1 MVKKIVDAEMV
12 SSGTGHPLADELKQQ
27 YEITASSED
36 STFARTLW
44 GVDRVTGK
52 EVVVKAIRIDSVTR
66 GAYARM
72 EFEAGIRQEH
82 WNERLTP
89 VLKFARSDE
98 EFFIVMPWLKES
110 TLSQV
115 LTASPRSI
123 RETIKLG
130 KDLFTA
136 LDWMHRRGALHRDVI
151 PSNLFVTTT
160 DDAHPRITGGVL
172 GGFGTIKRFHP
183 DQLFS
188 ERECETVSYMSPE
201 EAGSIDTDVGPPS
214 DLYAAGIVLFRCLA
228 GRLPFQG
235 EGAGAILFEHLTAPV
250 PELPSINP
258 EVTLELD
265 ELVQRLLRKDPH
277 DRYQL
282 ASAVVEDLLAIEEM
296 LERGAK
302 GKHATIGAT
311 DRRCTLTEPAF
322 VARDEELAQ
331 LNEFVLEARL
341 GNGSV
346 MLVEGESGSGKSR
359 LLVESVRQARRC
371 GIWVLRGQATTNVG
385 QRPFRMLEGIV
396 DGFLSVAQKDTALA
410 ERVQQRVG
418 DMSDALIAALP
429 SLSGVIGT
437 TQGMTEQSPAA
448 FGENRT
454 IESLIRFLGALG
466 SPERPALVILDD
478 CQWADTLTCNLIRR
492 WHTQPRDSKRYTTVT
507 CSFRSE
513 EVGEHHALRTIPNCS
528 SICLKPLR
536 AEEIRQIA
544 ESMAG
549 TLPLAAI
556 EVVTRLA
563 GGSPFMASAVLRGL
577 VESGALE
584 VVNGTWEVDPQSMG
598 DLQSSQEAA
607 SFLTRRIEM
616 LPQETINLLSVGA
629 LIGKEFSLDIVASL
643 TSMTIS
649 EAVGALL
656 HARDR
661 CLIWERADGGQ
672 FVFVHDKIRSSLL
685 DRLDPEE
692 QKQLH
697 LRAALHLQ
705 EHSPKRVSEI
715 AYHLDEAGA
724 AETAMGYALQAAE
737 QARRQFSLEVAE
749 RQYRIAQRGAVRQ
762 SKAIRFR
769 IAEGLGDSLML
780 RGQYAEAAPQFEE
793 AAELAEGDLDRAKIQ
808 SKLAELSFKRGDMEN
823 ATKGYETALRTL
835 GCMVPR
841 NRLFMVVLLVWE
853 AWKQLLHTCFP
864 KTFMHRQGRPPS
876 ESERLAIS
884 LFSLL
889 THGCWYCR
897 TKLECLLAH
906 LCALNF
912 AERFSPSPELA
923 QAYSEHAPVACLIP
937 MFERAIRYSQR
948 SLELRR
954 GFNDVWGQGQSLSY
968 YCCALYAA
976 GKYRECVEK
985 GREAI
990 RLLERTGDYWMV
1002 HIARYQV
1009 AASLYHLGDF
1019 KGAVVESR
1027 INYRSGIELGDKQ
1040 ASGINLDVWVRATQ
1054 GFIPDQYLEKE
1065 LARESQDAQGRTQVL
1080 FAVGVR
1086 DLYQGDIESAVEKLE
1101 QAVERAKRAGIS
1113 NSYTVPSQA
1122 WLATAYRKQ
1131 AEATP
1136 LHAPLQREKLLRK
1149 AERTAKQAIRASRV
1163 SPQDRPRMYREYA
1176 LVAAMQGSY
1185 PVARKWFDKSLAIA
1199 EQLDDIFERAL
1210 TLQHRAQ
1217 VGLCANWP
1225 DVESDERLALRLF
1238 DEVTIDDETPGNS
1251 QKGQLGTLSLV
1262 DRFDTILHVGRRI
1275 AAALSTDKIYEESC
1289 SGASRLLR
1297 GENSW
1302 LLEFDRNDDQASP
1315 TVVVGPSNITFDE
1328 KNLHRAIQAGRAIS
1342 FLEAGTASGLTRD
1355 SVSPRSAIYIP
1366 ISVRNRLTAC
1376 IYVTHSQLVGLFG
1389 KDEERLADFV
1399 GTIAGAALENAQGFL
1414 ELTQLNTTLEQRVAE
1429 RTAAAESRAAD
1440 LARSNLQLERTAKE
1454 LRSAEEQLRVAKVSA
1469 ETANEAKSRFLA
1481 TMSHEIRTPL
1491 NGILGMT
1498 ELALRTE
1505 LTSQQRNCL
1514 TVINQ
1519 SGEAL
1524 LGLLNDI
1531 LDISKI
1537 EAGKMQL
1544 ESIAM
1549 APQAVISSAVRLL
1562 AVNAA
1567 NKGIELLY
1575 RVDRNVPTQI
1585 HGDPCRMRQVVMNLV
1600 GNAIKFTEQGE
1611 VFVDMFVEP
1620 MEVGSQLHVA
1630 IRDTGPGIPAG
1641 KQATIFESF
1650 EQSDSSTT
1658 RRYGGTGLGLAI
1670 SAQIVSL
1677 MKGRLWVESE
1687 VDQGSTFH
1695 FTVPLAADEV
1705 DQPAVRSKPLAGQCV
1720 KLVAERESSR
1730 ELYQEIITEAGAR
1743 CECLSLEEAFSARGH
1758 QPCDKQEGLPLLLI
1772 DWEVDSTSLPQWFS
1786 AEKGIDLSNRSH
1798 LVLLPA
1804 TGVPPGIE
1812 MGATA
1817 TLTKPTSAADLIE
1830 AISAVCQ
1837 CVSDESTPDAE
1848 PDSGEERALHVLL
1861 ADDAPV
1867 NQEVAKGILELFGH
1881 TCQVAG
1887 TGKEAFSL
1895 YQQGSFDVV
1904 LMDLEMP
1911 EMDGKQA
1918 TNAIRKWEEEN
1929 GKRTPIVAMT
1939 AHALAGVRE
1948 QCLEAGMD
1956 HYLCKPIQPELLKQ
1970 LLDDVSASSS
1980 VTTAS

>member
-1 MVKKIVDAEMV
+1 MVKKIVDTEKTL
-12 SSGTGHPLADELKQQ
+12 SQSGHHLAVELQQQ

-36 STFARTLW
+36 SAFERTLW
-44 GVDRVTGK
+44 GVDRTSD
-52 EVVVKAIRIDSVTR
+52 EAVVIKAIRLDSVTR
-66 GAYARM
+66 GANARM
-72 EFEAGIRQEH
+72 EFEASVREEH
-82 WNERLTP
+82 WNDQLTP
-89 VLKFARSDE
+89 VRKFARSDE
-98 EFFIVMPWLKES
+98 EFFIVMPWMKEA
-110 TLSQV
+110 TLSQL
-115 LTASPRSI
+115 LTDKPLSI
-123 RETIKLG
+123 PETIKLG

-151 PSNLFVTTT
+151 PSNLYVKTASTDHNRVTG
-160 DDAHPRITGGVL
+160 AVL

-183 DQLFS
+183 DQLFG

-235 EGAGAILFEHLTAPV
+235 QGAGAILFEHLTAPV

-258 EVTLELD
+258 EVGLELD

-282 ASAVVEDLLAIEEM
+282 ASAVVEDLLAIEET
-296 LERGAK
+296 LESGAT
-302 GKHATIGAT
+302 GKHVAIGAT

-322 VARDEELAQ
+322 VARDAELAE
-331 LNEFVLEARL
+331 LNNFVLEARL
-341 GNGSV
+341 GHGSV

-359 LLVESVRQARRC
+359 LLVESVRQARRN

-396 DGFLSVAQKDTALA
+396 DGFLSVVQKDTELA
-410 ERVQQRVG
+410 ERVKERVG
-418 DMSDALIAALP
+418 DMADALIAALP
-429 SLSGVIGT
+429 TLSGAIGT
-437 TQGMTEQSPAA
+437 TQGMIEQSPAA

-478 CQWADTLTCNLIRR
+478 CQWADTLTYTLIRR
-492 WHTQPRDSKRYTTVT
+492 WHTQPRDFKRYTTIT

-513 EVGEHHALRTIPNCS
+513 EVEEHHALRAIPNCS
-528 SICLKPLR
+528 SIRLNPMR
-536 AEEIRQIA
+536 TDEIRQLA

-549 TLPLAAI
+549 TLPGEAI

-584 VVNGTWEVDPQSMG
+584 VFDGAWQVDPQSMG

-616 LPQETINLLSVGA
+616 LPEDTLNLLSVGA
-629 LIGKEFSLDIVASL
+629 LIGKEFSLDIAASL
-643 TSMTIS
+643 TNMSIS
-649 EAVGALL
+649 EAVSALL

-661 CLIWERADGGQ
+661 SLIWERANGGQ

-685 DRLDPEE
+685 DRLDREE
-692 QKQLH
+692 QKELH

-705 EHSPKRVSEI
+705 EHSPARVSEI

-780 RGQYAEAAPQFEE
+780 RGQYAEAAPQFAE

-808 SKLAELSFKRGDMEN
+808 SKVAELLFKRGDMEQ
-823 ATKGYETALRTL
+823 ATNEYETALRTL
-835 GCMVPR
+835 GCTFPS
-841 NRLFMVVLLVWE
+841 NRVMQVILLIWE
-853 AWKQLLHTCFP
+853 AWKQVLHTCFP

-884 LFSLL
+884 LYSLL

-897 TKLECLLAH
+897 SKLECLLAH
-906 LCALNF
+906 LCALNL

-937 MFERAIRYSQR
+937 MFERAIDYSHR

-968 YCCALYAA
+968 YSCALYAA
-976 GKYRECVEK
+976 GKYRECIEK
-985 GREAI
+985 GREAV

-1009 AASLYHLGDF
+1009 AASMYHLGDF
-1019 KGAVVESR
+1019 KGALAEAR
-1027 INYRSGIELGDKQ
+1027 INHRSGIELGDEQ

-1054 GFIPDQYLEKE
+1054 GAIPDQILERE
-1065 LARESQDAQGRTQVL
+1065 LKRDRQDAQGKTQIL

-1086 DLYQGDIESAVEKLE
+1086 DLYQGKIESAVENLQ
-1101 QAVERAKRAGIS
+1101 QAVEQARIAGIN
-1113 NSYTVPSQA
+1113 NSYTVPPLT

-1136 LHAPLQREKLLRK
+1136 LHAPLQREKLLQA
-1149 AERTAKQAIRASRV
+1149 AERTAKKAIRVSAV
-1163 SPQDRPRMYREYA
+1163 SPHDRSRSYRELA

-1185 PVARKWFDKSLAIA
+1185 PVARKWFDRSLESA
-1199 EQLDDIFERAL
+1199 EKLHDIFEQAL
-1210 TLQHRAQ
+1210 TLQHRSQ
-1217 VGLCANWP
+1217 VGICANWP
-1225 DVESDERLALRLF
+1225 DVEADERKSRRLM
-1238 DEVTIDDETPGNS
+1238 DELTIDEESRGNS
-1251 QKGQLGTLSLV
+1251 QEGQLGTLSLV
-1262 DRFDTILHVGRRI
+1262 DRFDTILHVGRKI
-1275 AAALSTDKIYEESC
+1275 AGALSTDKIYEESC
-1289 SGASRLLR
+1289 AGASRLLR

-1302 LLEFDRNDDQASP
+1302 LLEFDRNEEDASP
-1315 TVVVGPSNITFDE
+1315 TVIVGPSDITFDE
-1328 KNLHRAIQAGRAIS
+1328 TNMRRATQAGRAMS
-1342 FLEAGTASGLTRD
+1342 FLEVGSGNSLTHDAGT
-1355 SVSPRSAIYIP
+1355 PRSAIYIP

-1414 ELTQLNTTLEQRVAE
+1414 ELTQLNTTLEQRIAE
-1429 RTAAAESRAAD
+1429 RTAAAESRATD
-1440 LARSNLQLERTAKE
+1440 LARSNMELERTAKE
-1454 LRSAEEQLRVAKVSA
+1454 LRSTEEQLRVAKVTA

-1519 SGEAL
+1519 SGEGL

-1544 ESIAM
+1544 ECISM
-1549 APQAVISSAVRLL
+1549 APQAVIGSAVRLL

-1575 RVDRNVPTQI
+1575 RIDKNVPAQI
-1585 HGDPCRMRQVVMNLV
+1585 HSDPCRMRQVVMNLV

-1611 VFVDMFVEP
+1611 VFVDMSFERTVDGP
-1620 MEVGSQLHVA
+1620 QLHVA
-1630 IRDTGPGIPAG
+1630 IRDTGPGIPEG
-1641 KQATIFESF
+1641 KQAAIFESF

-1670 SAQIVSL
+1670 STQIVAL
-1677 MKGRLWVESE
+1677 MEGRLWVESQ

-1695 FTVPLAADEV
+1695 FTVPLKSQELLTDE
-1705 DQPAVRSKPLAGQCV
+1705 ATAEPLAGRRIQ
-1720 KLVAERESSR
+1720 LVTERESSR
-1730 ELYQEIITEAGAR
+1730 YLYQEIVENAGAQ
-1743 CECLSLEEAFSARGH
+1743 CECVTLEQATASLGQLAHA
-1758 QPCDKQEGLPLLLI
+1758 KQEDRPLLLI
-1772 DWEVDSTSLPQWFS
+1772 DWEIDSIQLPRWF
-1786 AEKGIDLSNRSH
+1786 AEGNVEDLQRAPH
-1798 LVLLPA
+1798 VILLPA
-1804 TGVPPGIE
+1804 IGTPAGIE
-1812 MGATA
+1812 VGTPS
-1817 TLTKPTSAADLIE
+1817 TLTKPASNSELIDAICAVYETVTDDPAEQLLKEAAD
-1830 AISAVCQ
+1830 Q
-1837 CVSDESTPDAE
+1837 
-1848 PDSGEERALHVLL
+1848 RALHVLL

-1887 TGKEAFSL
+1887 TGKEALDL
-1895 YQQGSFDVV
+1895 YQQGAFDVV

-1911 EMDGKQA
+1911 EMDGTQA
-1918 TNAIRKWEEEN
+1918 TYAIRKWEEEN
-1929 GKRTPIVAMT
+1929 GRRTPIVAMT
-1939 AHALAGVRE
+1939 AHAISGVRE
-1948 QCLEAGMD
+1948 QCLAAGMD

-1970 LLDDVSASSS
+1970 LLDDVSSSNS
-1980 VTTAS
+1980 VWTAS

>member
-1 MVKKIVDAEMV
+1 MVKKIVDSLRVSAAVGNDLAAE
-12 SSGTGHPLADELKQQ
+12 LQQ
-27 YEITASSED
+27 YYEITSSNED
-36 STFARTLW
+36 SPFARTLW
-44 GVDRVTGK
+44 GIDHATGD
-52 EVVVKAIRIDSVTR
+52 EVVIKAIRIDAVTR

-72 EFEAGIRQEH
+72 EFEAGVRQEH
-82 WNERLTP
+82 WNDHLTP
-89 VLKFARSDE
+89 VLRFARTDE
-98 EFFIVMPWLKES
+98 EFFLVMPWTKQK
-110 TLSQV
+110 TLSAV
-115 LTASPRSI
+115 LTSSPLTI
-123 RETIKLG
+123 QETIKLG

-136 LDWMHRRGALHRDVI
+136 LDWIHRRGALHRDVI
-151 PSNLFVTTT
+151 PSNIYVETSASSSQQL
-160 DDAHPRITGGVL
+160 TGAIL

-183 DQLFS
+183 DQLFG

-235 EGAGAILFEHLTAPV
+235 QGAGAILFEHLTAPV

-258 EVTLELD
+258 EVSLELD
-265 ELVQRLLRKDPH
+265 EVVQRLLRKDPH

-296 LERGAK
+296 LESGAT
-302 GKHATIGAT
+302 GKHVTIGAT

-322 VARDEELAQ
+322 VARDEELSK
-331 LNEFVLEARL
+331 LNQFILDARL
-341 GNGSV
+341 GKGSV

-359 LLVESVRQARRC
+359 LLVESVRQARRS

-396 DGFLSVAQKDTALA
+396 DGFLSVAQKDPALA
-410 ERVQQRVG
+410 HRVRRCVG
-418 DMSDALIAALP
+418 EMSDALIAALP
-429 SLSGVIGT
+429 TLSGVIGT
-437 TQGMTEQSPAA
+437 TQGFMEQSPAA

-454 IESLIRFLGALG
+454 IESLIRFLSALG

-478 CQWADTLTCNLIRR
+478 CQWADTLTYTLIRR
-492 WHTQPRDSKRYTTVT
+492 WHTQPRESKRYTTVT

-528 SICLKPLR
+528 TIRLKPLR
-536 AEEIRQIA
+536 ADEIRQLA

-549 TLPLAAI
+549 TLPLPAI

-584 VVNGTWEVDPQSMG
+584 AVNGTWEVELESMG
-598 DLQSSQEAA
+598 DWQSSQEAA

-629 LIGKEFSLDIVASL
+629 LIGKEFSLDIAASL
-643 TSMTIS
+643 TSMSIS

-685 DRLDPEE
+685 ERLDPEE
-692 QKQLH
+692 QKELH

-705 EHSPKRVSEI
+705 EHSPTRVSEI

-793 AAELAEGDLDRAKIQ
+793 AAELAEGDWDRAKIQ
-808 SKLAELSFKRGDMEN
+808 GKLAELSFKRGDMEN
-823 ATKGYETALRTL
+823 ATRGYETALRTL
-835 GCMVPR
+835 GCRVPR
-841 NRLFMVVLLVWE
+841 NRVFIFIMLIWE
-853 AWKQLLHTCFP
+853 AWKQVLHTWFP
-864 KTFMHRQGRPPS
+864 GVFMHRQGRPPS

-884 LFSLL
+884 LYSLL

-897 TKLECLLAH
+897 SKIECLLAH

-912 AERFSPSPELA
+912 AERFNPSPELA

-937 MFERAIRYSQR
+937 MFDRAIKYSQR

-954 GFNDVWGQGQSLSY
+954 EFNDVWGQGQSLSY

-976 GKYRECVEK
+976 GKYRECIEK

-1019 KGAVVESR
+1019 KGAVIESR
-1027 INYRSGIELGDKQ
+1027 INYRSGIELGDEQ
-1040 ASGINLDVWVRATQ
+1040 ASGINLDIWVRATQ
-1054 GFIPDQYLEKE
+1054 GFLPDQLLEKE
-1065 LARESQDAQGRTQVL
+1065 IDRDRQDDQGRTQVL
-1080 FAVGVR
+1080 FAAGVR
-1086 DLYQGDIESAVEKLE
+1086 DLYQGKIESAVEKLRQSVATSE
-1101 QAVERAKRAGIS
+1101 HAGIQ
-1113 NSYTVPSQA
+1113 NSYTVPALA
-1122 WLATAYRKQ
+1122 WLVTAYRKQ

-1136 LHAPLQREKLLRK
+1136 LYAPWQREKLLQKAEKTARK
-1149 AERTAKQAIRASRV
+1149 AMRAAKV
-1163 SPQDRPRMYREYA
+1163 SPQDLARTYREYA
-1176 LVAAMQGSY
+1176 LVMAMQGSY
-1185 PVARKWFDKSLAIA
+1185 PVARKWFDKSLALA
-1199 EQLDDIFERAL
+1199 EQLGDIFEQAM
-1210 TLQHRAQ
+1210 TLQYRAQ
-1217 VGLCANWP
+1217 VGICVNWP
-1225 DVESDERLALRLF
+1225 DVETDQQLARRLF
-1238 DEVTIDDETPGNS
+1238 DEITIDNEMHDNT

-1262 DRFDTILHVGRRI
+1262 DRFDTILHVGRKI

-1289 SGASRLLR
+1289 LGASRLLG

-1302 LLEFDRNDDQASP
+1302 LLEFNQHNDKLPPS
-1315 TVVVGPSNITFDE
+1315 VVFGPSNITFDE
-1328 KNLHRAIQAGRAIS
+1328 TNLRRAIQAGRAMS
-1342 FLEAGTASGLTRD
+1342 FLEVGSKNDMTSEVASH
-1355 SVSPRSAIYIP
+1355 RSAIYIP
-1366 ISVRNRLTAC
+1366 IAVRNRLSAC

-1399 GTIAGAALENAQGFL
+1399 GTIAGAALENAQGFR
-1414 ELTQLNTTLEQRVAE
+1414 ELTQLNTTLEQRIAE
-1429 RTAAAESRAAD
+1429 RTAAAEARATD

-1454 LRSAEEQLRVAKVSA
+1454 LRLTEEQLRVAKVTA

-1498 ELALRTE
+1498 ELALRTD
-1505 LTSQQRNCL
+1505 LNAQQRNCL

-1537 EAGKMQL
+1537 EAGKMEL
-1544 ESIAM
+1544 ESIPL
-1549 APQAVISSAVRLL
+1549 APQAVLSSAVRLL

-1575 RVDRNVPTQI
+1575 RVAHNVPTQI
-1585 HGDPCRMRQVVMNLV
+1585 EGDPCRLRQVVMNLV

-1611 VFVDMFVEP
+1611 VLVDLFVERTIDGP
-1620 MEVGSQLHVA
+1620 QLHFA
-1630 IRDTGPGIPAG
+1630 IHDTGPGIPDG
-1641 KQATIFESF
+1641 KQTTIFESF

-1670 SAQIVSL
+1670 SFQIVSL
-1677 MKGRLWVESE
+1677 MNGRLWVESKI
-1687 VDQGSTFH
+1687 DHGSTFH
-1695 FTVPLAADEV
+1695 FTVPLDP
-1705 DQPAVRSKPLAGQCV
+1705 DQVKFPEPQLKPLAGRRIQ
-1720 KLVAERESSR
+1720 LVAQHKTSR
-1730 ELYQEIITEAGAR
+1730 DLYQEILIDAGAL
-1743 CECLSLEEAFSARGH
+1743 CDCLSLDDAL
-1758 QPCDKQEGLPLLLI
+1758 KLLKNPSQGNQGERPVWVF
-1772 DWEVDSTSLPQWFS
+1772 DWEVDSDTLPQWF
-1786 AEKGIDLSNRSH
+1786 AENKAVDLLSRPY

-1804 TGVPPGIE
+1804 TGTPPGIE
-1812 MGATA
+1812 LDASA
-1817 TLTKPTSAADLIE
+1817 TLTKPASADDLVE
-1830 AISAVCQ
+1830 AVCQ
-1837 CVSDESTPDAE
+1837 VCHCI
-1848 PDSGEERALHVLL
+1848 SGEPTQEEQSEEGSTRTLHVLL

-1867 NQEVAKGILELFGH
+1867 NQEVARGILEIFGH
-1881 TCQVAG
+1881 TCEVAG
-1887 TGKEAFSL
+1887 TGKEALSL
-1895 YQQGSFDVV
+1895 YQQGNFDVV

-1918 TNAIRKWEEEN
+1918 TSEIRKWEEEHHR
-1929 GKRTPIVAMT
+1929 RTPIVAMT
-1939 AHALAGVRE
+1939 AHALTGVRE
-1948 QCLEAGMD
+1948 QCLDAGMD

-1970 LLDDVSASSS
+1970 LLDEVSAASS